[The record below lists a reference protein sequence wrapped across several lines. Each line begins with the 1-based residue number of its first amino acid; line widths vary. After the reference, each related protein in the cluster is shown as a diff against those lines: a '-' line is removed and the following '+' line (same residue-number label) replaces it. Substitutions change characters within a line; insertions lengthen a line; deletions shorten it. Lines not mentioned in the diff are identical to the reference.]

1 MNSVKLSNSLEMPLL
16 GYGVFQVN
24 PDECERCVSD
34 AIEVGYRLIDTAQI
48 YKNEEGVGRA
58 VANSGISRK
67 DFFLVTKVWISNAGY
82 EKAKESIS
90 ISLDKLK
97 TDYIDL
103 VLIHQ
108 PFGDYYGTYRLLE
121 EYYEKGIIKSIGVS
135 NFYADRFIDIA
146 SFVKHIPMVNQMET
160 HVFMQQQ
167 KLHKILKENKCQL
180 MSWGPFAEGKNNLF
194 TNKTLLNIGKK
205 YNKTSAQVALRYLL
219 EQNIVVIPKTVNKD
233 RMVENINVFDFELSD
248 DDMAEILKLDTDTTL
263 FGNHTDYDFVK
274 YLLSIK

>member
-1 MNSVKLSNSLEMPLL
+1 MKTVKLSNSLEMPLL

-82 EKAKESIS
+82 EKAKQSIDT
-90 ISLDKLK
+90 SLEKLK

-146 SFVKHIPMVNQMET
+146 SFAKHIPMVNQMET
-160 HVFMQQQ
+160 HVFLQQQ

-194 TNKTLLNIGKK
+194 TNETLLNIGKK

-248 DDMAEILKLDTDTTL
+248 DDMAEILKLDTDTSL
-263 FGNHTDYDFVK
+263 FFNHTDYDFVK

>member
-1 MNSVKLSNSLEMPLL
+1 MKTVKLSNSLEMPLL

-82 EKAKESIS
+82 EKAKQSIDK
-90 ISLDKLK
+90 SLEKLK

-121 EYYEKGIIKSIGVS
+121 EYYEQGIIKSIGVS

-160 HVFMQQQ
+160 HVFLQQQ

-194 TNKTLLNIGKK
+194 TNKTLLDIGKK

-248 DDMAEILKLDTDTTL
+248 DDMAEILKLDTDTSL

>member
-160 HVFMQQQ
+160 HVFLQQQ

-219 EQNIVVIPKTVNKD
+219 EQNIVVIPKTVNKY

>member
-1 MNSVKLSNSLEMPLL
+1 MKTVKLSNSLEMPLL

-34 AIEVGYRLIDTAQI
+34 AIEVGYRLIDTAQA

-82 EKAKESIS
+82 EKAKQSIDK
-90 ISLDKLK
+90 SLEKLK

-160 HVFMQQQ
+160 HVFLQQQ

-248 DDMAEILKLDTDTTL
+248 DDMAEILKLDTDTSL

>member
-24 PDECERCVSD
+24 PDECERCVSY
-34 AIEVGYRLIDTAQI
+34 AIEAGYRLIDTAQI

-58 VANSGISRK
+58 VAKSGISRK

-146 SFVKHIPMVNQMET
+146 SFAKHIPMVNQMET
-160 HVFMQQQ
+160 HVFLQQQ

-194 TNKTLLNIGKK
+194 TNETLLNIGKK

>member
-1 MNSVKLSNSLEMPLL
+1 MNTVKLSNSLEMPLL

-34 AIEVGYRLIDTAQI
+34 AIEAGYRLIDTAQI

-58 VANSGISRK
+58 VAKSGISRK

-160 HVFMQQQ
+160 HVFLQQQ

>member
-1 MNSVKLSNSLEMPLL
+1 MKTVKLSNSLEMPLL

-24 PDECERCVSD
+24 PNECERCVSD

-82 EKAKESIS
+82 EKAKQSIDK
-90 ISLDKLK
+90 SLEKLK

-160 HVFMQQQ
+160 HVFLQQQ

>member
-1 MNSVKLSNSLEMPLL
+1 MKTVKLSNSLEMPLL

-160 HVFMQQQ
+160 HVFLQQQ

-194 TNKTLLNIGKK
+194 TNETLLNIGKK

-219 EQNIVVIPKTVNKD
+219 EQHIVVIPKTVNKD

-248 DDMAEILKLDTDTTL
+248 DTQTMIL
-263 FGNHTDYDFVK
+263 
-274 YLLSIK
+274 

>member
-1 MNSVKLSNSLEMPLL
+1 MISVKLSNSLEMPLL

-58 VANSGISRK
+58 VAKSGISRK

-160 HVFMQQQ
+160 HVFLQQQ

-248 DDMAEILKLDTDTTL
+248 DDMAEILKLDTDTSL
-263 FGNHTDYDFVK
+263 FANHTDYDFVK

>member
-16 GYGVFQVN
+16 GYGVFQVDPN
-24 PDECERCVSD
+24 ECERCVSD

-82 EKAKESIS
+82 EKAKQSIDK
-90 ISLDKLK
+90 SLEKLK

-274 YLLSIK
+274 FLLSIK

>member
-82 EKAKESIS
+82 EKAKQSIDT
-90 ISLDKLK
+90 SLEKLK

>member
-1 MNSVKLSNSLEMPLL
+1 MKTVKLSNSLEMPLL

-82 EKAKESIS
+82 EKAKQSIDK
-90 ISLDKLK
+90 SLEKLK

-121 EYYEKGIIKSIGVS
+121 EYYEQGIIKSIGVS

-160 HVFMQQQ
+160 HVFLQQQ

-194 TNKTLLNIGKK
+194 TNKTLLDIGKK

>member
-1 MNSVKLSNSLEMPLL
+1 MKTVKLSNSLEMPLL

-34 AIEVGYRLIDTAQI
+34 AIEAGYRLIDTAQI

-160 HVFMQQQ
+160 HVFLQQQ

-194 TNKTLLNIGKK
+194 TNETLLNIGKK

>member
-1 MNSVKLSNSLEMPLL
+1 MISVKLSNSLEMPLL

-34 AIEVGYRLIDTAQI
+34 AIEVGYRLIDTAQA

-160 HVFMQQQ
+160 HVFLQQQ

-194 TNKTLLNIGKK
+194 TNETLLNIGKK

-248 DDMAEILKLDTDTTL
+248 DDMAEILKLDTDTSL
-263 FGNHTDYDFVK
+263 FANHTDYDFVK

>member
-1 MNSVKLSNSLEMPLL
+1 MNTVKLSNSLEMPLL

-58 VANSGISRK
+58 VAKSGISRK

-160 HVFMQQQ
+160 HVFLQQQ

>member
-1 MNSVKLSNSLEMPLL
+1 MKTVKLSNSLEMPLL

-82 EKAKESIS
+82 ENAKQSIDK
-90 ISLDKLK
+90 SLEKLK

-160 HVFMQQQ
+160 HVFLQQQ

>member
-1 MNSVKLSNSLEMPLL
+1 MKTVKLSNSLEMPLL

-82 EKAKESIS
+82 ENAKQSIDK
-90 ISLDKLK
+90 SLEKLK

-135 NFYADRFIDIA
+135 NFYTDRFIDIA
-146 SFVKHIPMVNQMET
+146 SFVKHRACEKKSVN
-160 HVFMQQQ
+160 
-167 KLHKILKENKCQL
+167 
-180 MSWGPFAEGKNNLF
+180 SANLSF
-194 TNKTLLNIGKK
+194 L
-205 YNKTSAQVALRYLL
+205 
-219 EQNIVVIPKTVNKD
+219 
-233 RMVENINVFDFELSD
+233 
-248 DDMAEILKLDTDTTL
+248 
-263 FGNHTDYDFVK
+263 
-274 YLLSIK
+274 

>member
-16 GYGVFQVN
+16 GYGVFQVD
-24 PDECERCVSD
+24 PKECERCVSD

>member
-1 MNSVKLSNSLEMPLL
+1 MNTVKLSNSLEMPLL

-82 EKAKESIS
+82 ENAKQSIDK
-90 ISLDKLK
+90 SLEKLK

-160 HVFMQQQ
+160 HVFLQQQ

>member
-1 MNSVKLSNSLEMPLL
+1 MKAVKLSNSLEMPLL

-82 EKAKESIS
+82 EKAKQSIDK
-90 ISLDKLK
+90 SLEKLK

-160 HVFMQQQ
+160 HVFLQQQ

>member
-58 VANSGISRK
+58 VAKSGISRK

-108 PFGDYYGTYRLLE
+108 PFGDYYGLIHQPFGDYYGTYRLLE

-135 NFYADRFIDIA
+135 NFNADRFIDIA

-160 HVFMQQQ
+160 HVFLQQQ

-180 MSWGPFAEGKNNLF
+180 MSC
-194 TNKTLLNIGKK
+194 KK

>member
-1 MNSVKLSNSLEMPLL
+1 MKTVKLSNSLEMPLL

-34 AIEVGYRLIDTAQI
+34 AIEVGYRLIDTAQA

-58 VANSGISRK
+58 VAKSGISRK

-82 EKAKESIS
+82 EKAKQSIDK
-90 ISLDKLK
+90 SLEKLK

-160 HVFMQQQ
+160 HVFLQQQ

-194 TNKTLLNIGKK
+194 TNETLLNIGKK

>member
-1 MNSVKLSNSLEMPLL
+1 MKTVKLSNSLEMPLL

-34 AIEVGYRLIDTAQI
+34 AIEVGYRLIDTAQA

-58 VANSGISRK
+58 VAKSGISRK

-82 EKAKESIS
+82 EKAKQSIDK
-90 ISLDKLK
+90 SLEKLK

-160 HVFMQQQ
+160 HVFLQQQ

-180 MSWGPFAEGKNNLF
+180 MSWGPFAEGRNNLF
-194 TNKTLLNIGKK
+194 TNKTLLDIGKK

-248 DDMAEILKLDTDTTL
+248 DDKAEILKLDTDTTL
-263 FGNHTDYDFVK
+263 FFNHTDYDFVK

>member
-58 VANSGISRK
+58 VAKSGISRK

-82 EKAKESIS
+82 EKAKQSIDK
-90 ISLDKLK
+90 SLEKLK

-160 HVFMQQQ
+160 HVFLQQQ
-167 KLHKILKENKCQL
+167 KLHKILRENKCQL

-194 TNKTLLNIGKK
+194 TNETLVNIGKK
-205 YNKTSAQVALRYLL
+205 YNKTSAQIALRYLL
-219 EQNIVVIPKTVNKD
+219 EQNIVVIPKTVNKN

-248 DDMAEILKLDTDTTL
+248 NDREEILKLDTDTTL

>member
-1 MNSVKLSNSLEMPLL
+1 MKTVKLSNSIEMPLL
-16 GYGVFQVN
+16 GYGVYQVD

-34 AIEVGYRLIDTAQI
+34 AIEVGYRLIDTAQA

-82 EKAKESIS
+82 EKAKQSIDK
-90 ISLDKLK
+90 SLEKLK

-160 HVFMQQQ
+160 HVFLQQQ

-180 MSWGPFAEGKNNLF
+180 MSWGPFAEGRNNLF

-248 DDMAEILKLDTDTTL
+248 DDMAEILKLDTDTSL
-263 FGNHTDYDFVK
+263 FCNHTDYDFVK

>member
-82 EKAKESIS
+82 EKAKQSIDK
-90 ISLDKLK
+90 SLEKLK

-146 SFVKHIPMVNQMET
+146 NFVKHIPMVNQMET
-160 HVFMQQQ
+160 HVFLQQQ

-248 DDMAEILKLDTDTTL
+248 DDMAEILKLDTDTSL
-263 FGNHTDYDFVK
+263 FANHTDYDFVK

>member
-1 MNSVKLSNSLEMPLL
+1 MISVKLSNSLEMPLL

-34 AIEVGYRLIDTAQI
+34 AIEVGYRLIDTAQA

-82 EKAKESIS
+82 EKAKQSIDK
-90 ISLDKLK
+90 SLEKLK

-160 HVFMQQQ
+160 HVFLQQQ

-248 DDMAEILKLDTDTTL
+248 DDMAEILKLDTDTSL

>member
-1 MNSVKLSNSLEMPLL
+1 MKTVKLSNSLEMPLL

-34 AIEVGYRLIDTAQI
+34 AIEAGYRLIDTAQI

-82 EKAKESIS
+82 EKAKQSIDK
-90 ISLDKLK
+90 SLEKLK

-160 HVFMQQQ
+160 HVFLQQQ

>member
-1 MNSVKLSNSLEMPLL
+1 MKAVKLSNSLEMPLL

-160 HVFMQQQ
+160 HVFLQQQ

-194 TNKTLLNIGKK
+194 TNETLLNIGKK

>member
-1 MNSVKLSNSLEMPLL
+1 MISVKLSNSLEMPLL

-34 AIEVGYRLIDTAQI
+34 AIEVGYRLIDTAQA

-248 DDMAEILKLDTDTTL
+248 DDMAEILKLDTDTSL
-263 FGNHTDYDFVK
+263 FANHTDYDFVK

>member
-1 MNSVKLSNSLEMPLL
+1 MKTVKLSNSLEMPLL

-82 EKAKESIS
+82 ENAKQSIGES
-90 ISLDKLK
+90 LEKLK

-146 SFVKHIPMVNQMET
+146 NFVKHIPMVNQMET

>member
-1 MNSVKLSNSLEMPLL
+1 MKTVKLSNSLEMPLL
-16 GYGVFQVN
+16 GYGVFQVD
-24 PDECERCVSD
+24 PKECERCVSD
-34 AIEVGYRLIDTAQI
+34 AIEAGYRLIDTAQI

-58 VANSGISRK
+58 VAKSGISRK

-160 HVFMQQQ
+160 HVFLQQQ

-194 TNKTLLNIGKK
+194 TNETLLNIGKK

>member
-1 MNSVKLSNSLEMPLL
+1 MISVKLSNSLEMPLL

-58 VANSGISRK
+58 VAKSGISRK

-90 ISLDKLK
+90 ISFDKLK

-160 HVFMQQQ
+160 HVFLQQQ

-194 TNKTLLNIGKK
+194 TNETLVNIGKK
-205 YNKTSAQVALRYLL
+205 YNKTSAQIALRYLL
-219 EQNIVVIPKTVNKD
+219 EQGIVVIPKTVNKN

-248 DDMAEILKLDTDTTL
+248 NDREEILKLDTDTTL
-263 FGNHTDYDFVK
+263 FGSHTDYEFAK
-274 YLLSIK
+274 YLLSVK

>member
-1 MNSVKLSNSLEMPLL
+1 MISVKLSNSLEMPLL

-34 AIEVGYRLIDTAQI
+34 AIEVGYRLIDTAQA

-82 EKAKESIS
+82 EKAKQSIDK
-90 ISLDKLK
+90 SLEKLK

-146 SFVKHIPMVNQMET
+146 NFVKHIPMVNQMET
-160 HVFMQQQ
+160 HVFLQQQ

-248 DDMAEILKLDTDTTL
+248 DDMAEILKLDTDTSL
-263 FGNHTDYDFVK
+263 FANHTDYDFVK

>member
-58 VANSGISRK
+58 VAKSGISRK

-82 EKAKESIS
+82 ENAKQSIDK
-90 ISLDKLK
+90 SLEKLK

-194 TNKTLLNIGKK
+194 TNETLLNIGKK

-248 DDMAEILKLDTDTTL
+248 DDLAEILKLDTDTTL

>member
-58 VANSGISRK
+58 VEQSGISRK

-82 EKAKESIS
+82 EKAKQSIDK
-90 ISLDKLK
+90 SLEKLK

-160 HVFMQQQ
+160 HVFLQQQ

>member
-1 MNSVKLSNSLEMPLL
+1 MKTVKLSNSLEMPLL

-34 AIEVGYRLIDTAQI
+34 AIEAGYRLIDTAQI

-82 EKAKESIS
+82 EKAKQSIDK
-90 ISLDKLK
+90 SLEKLK

-160 HVFMQQQ
+160 HVFLQQQ

-194 TNKTLLNIGKK
+194 TNKTLLNIGKR

-248 DDMAEILKLDTDTTL
+248 DDMAEILKLDTDTSL